1 LNGKD
6 VVAAGS
12 ASLALSYLDPGSA
25 AARAA
30 QARALRH
37 PYEFVA
43 ADALEVVRR
52 WPEAGPVPEGTTA
65 ALLYLLLEK
74 KNAHPDHR
82 LKATACLAPL
92 LRKEEVPAFH
102 GLLKDKAPAVRLTA
116 AAALAQ
122 RFGDKEAVALL
133 RQALTSP
140 DAAVRRQAAAALAK
154 TADRGKEALPAL
166 SEPLADRAWTAAQ
179 QAA

>member
-1 LNGKD
+1 KVRVEAANALRRIGPPAAGVLPQLLAALKDPNPAVQRVVIQALGGIGPAAAKETLPGLLAAPRDPDPEKAPPAPAGLGLVGVAEPAVVALLEEVLNGKD

-52 WPEAGPVPEGTTA
+52 WPEAGPVPEGTT
-65 ALLYLLLEK
+65 
-74 KNAHPDHR
+74 
-82 LKATACLAPL
+82 
-92 LRKEEVPAFH
+92 
-102 GLLKDKAPAVRLTA
+102 
-116 AAALAQ
+116 
-122 RFGDKEAVALL
+122 
-133 RQALTSP
+133 
-140 DAAVRRQAAAALAK
+140 
-154 TADRGKEALPAL
+154 
-166 SEPLADRAWTAAQ
+166 
-179 QAA
+179 